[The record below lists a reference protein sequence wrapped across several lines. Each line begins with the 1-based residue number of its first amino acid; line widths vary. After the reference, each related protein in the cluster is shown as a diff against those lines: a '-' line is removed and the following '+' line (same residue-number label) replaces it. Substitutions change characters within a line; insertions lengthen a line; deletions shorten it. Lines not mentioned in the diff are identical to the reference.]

1 MTTEQRACHVSKVK
15 PLSSSSRTHLVLSN
29 VSYCFFFFLGGF
41 DVSDA
46 MALPLL
52 LLRPLLV
59 LFLPLVR
66 RGKCS
71 FITALTELKPI
82 IMFSNQL
89 VKCTGLEWSRESS
102 VIIIVVYLELPFEY
116 RFEIIE
122 LPVWISV
129 FDDDDDVLLM
139 LKITCH

>member
-1 MTTEQRACHVSKVK
+1 MSKVK
-15 PLSSSSRTHLVLSN
+15 PLSSSSSRTHLVLSN
-29 VSYCFFFFLGGF
+29 VSYYFFFFFLGSF
-41 DVSDA
+41 VVSDA

-52 LLRPLLV
+52 LLRRLPGLL
-59 LFLPLVR
+59 LPLVR

-102 VIIIVVYLELPFEY
+102 VIIIVVYLELPFEN